1 MPDRIRILCVDD
13 HPLMREGI
21 AALIAKEADLALVAE
36 ASSGLEAIQQ
46 FREHRP
52 DVTLLDIRLPDIS
65 GIDALIAIRDED
77 PSARVIMFTTSQ
89 GDVEIQRA
97 LRAGARGYMLKSTPP
112 RELLEAI
119 RNVHRGL
126 TRIPAEVAT
135 HLAENL
141 GTATLTARELEVLSS
156 MASGNRNREIATT
169 LGITEMTVKI
179 HVRHVMEK
187 LGARDRTEAVAIGVR
202 RGIIHL

>member
-1 MPDRIRILCVDD
+1 MPERIRILCVDD

-21 AALIAKEADLALVAE
+21 AALIAKEPDLALVAE

-65 GIDALIAIRDED
+65 GIDALIAIRKED
-77 PSARVIMFTTSQ
+77 SSARVIMFTTSQ

-112 RELLEAI
+112 RELLDAI

-135 HLAENL
+135 QLAENL
-141 GTATLTARELEVLSS
+141 AAEALTARELEVLSS
-156 MASGNRNREIATT
+156 MACGNRNREIAAN
-169 LGITEMTVKI
+169 LGIAEMTVKI

-187 LGARDRTEAVAIGVR
+187 LGAKDRTEAVAIALR

>member
-36 ASSGLEAIQQ
+36 ASTGLEAIQQ

-65 GIDALIAIRDED
+65 GIDALIAIRKED
-77 PSARVIMFTTSQ
+77 GGARVIMFTTSQ

-112 RELLEAI
+112 RELLDAI
-119 RNVHRGL
+119 RSVHRGL

-135 HLAENL
+135 HLAENI
-141 GTATLTARELEVLSS
+141 GAEALTARELEVLSS
-156 MASGNRNREIATT
+156 MASGNRNREIAAA
-169 LGITEMTVKI
+169 LGIAEMTVKI
-179 HVRHVMEK
+179 HVSHVMEK
-187 LGARDRTEAVAIGVR
+187 LGAKDRTEAVAIGLR

>member
-1 MPDRIRILCVDD
+1 MAERIRILCVDD

-21 AALIAKEADLALVAE
+21 AALIAKEPDLALVAE
-36 ASSGLEAIQQ
+36 AASGLEAIQQ
-46 FREHRP
+46 FREHQP

-65 GIDALIAIRDED
+65 GIDALIAIRKED
-77 PSARVIMFTTSQ
+77 SSARVIMFTTSQ

-112 RELLEAI
+112 RELLDAI
-119 RNVHRGL
+119 RSVHRGL

-135 HLAENL
+135 QLAENL
-141 GTATLTARELEVLSS
+141 AADALTARELEVLSS
-156 MASGNRNREIATT
+156 MASGNRNREIAAN
-169 LGITEMTVKI
+169 LGIAEMTVKI
-179 HVRHVMEK
+179 HVSHVMEK
-187 LGARDRTEAVAIGVR
+187 LGATDRTEAVAIALR

>member
-21 AALIAKEADLALVAE
+21 AALIAKEADLTLVAE
-36 ASSGLEAIQQ
+36 ASNGLEGIQQ

-65 GIDALIAIRDED
+65 GIDALIAIRKED
-77 PSARVIMFTTSQ
+77 SGARVIMFTTSQ

-112 RELLEAI
+112 RELLDAI

-126 TRIPAEVAT
+126 TRVPAEVAT

-141 GTATLTARELEVLSS
+141 AAVALTARELEVLSS
-156 MASGNRNREIATT
+156 MASGNRNREIAAS

-179 HVRHVMEK
+179 HVRHLMEK
-187 LGARDRTEAVAIGVR
+187 LGARDRTEAVAIGLR

>member
-1 MPDRIRILCVDD
+1 MPERIRILCVDD

-21 AALIAKEADLALVAE
+21 AALIAKEPDLALVAE

-46 FREHRP
+46 FREQRP

-65 GIDALIAIRDED
+65 GIDALIAIRKED
-77 PSARVIMFTTSQ
+77 SSARVIMFTTSR

-112 RELLEAI
+112 RELLDAI
-119 RNVHRGL
+119 RGVHRGL

-135 HLAENL
+135 QLAENL
-141 GTATLTARELEVLSS
+141 AADALTARELEVLSS
-156 MASGNRNREIATT
+156 MAIGNRNREIAET
-169 LGITEMTVKI
+169 LGIAEMTVKI

-187 LGARDRTEAVAIGVR
+187 LGAKDRTEAVAIALR

>member
-21 AALIAKEADLALVAE
+21 AALIAKEADLVLVAE
-36 ASSGLEAIQQ
+36 ASSGLEGIQQ

-65 GIDALIAIRDED
+65 GIDALIAIRNED
-77 PSARVIMFTTSQ
+77 SSARVIMFTTSQ

-112 RELLEAI
+112 RELLDAI

-141 GTATLTARELEVLSS
+141 SAAALTARELEVLSS
-156 MASGNRNREIATT
+156 MASGNRNREIAAS
-169 LGITEMTVKI
+169 LGIAEMTVKI

-187 LGARDRTEAVAIGVR
+187 LGARDRTEAVAIALR

>member
-21 AALIAKEADLALVAE
+21 AALIAKEADLVLVAE
-36 ASSGLEAIQQ
+36 ASSGLEGIQQ

-65 GIDALIAIRDED
+65 GIDALIAIRKED
-77 PSARVIMFTTSQ
+77 SGARVIMFTTSQ

-112 RELLEAI
+112 RELLDAI

-126 TRIPAEVAT
+126 TRIPADVAT

-141 GTATLTARELEVLSS
+141 AAAALTARELEVLSS
-156 MASGNRNREIATT
+156 MASGNRNREIAAT

-187 LGARDRTEAVAIGVR
+187 LGARDRTEAVAIGLR

>member
-1 MPDRIRILCVDD
+1 MLCVDVIRD
-13 HPLMREGI
+13 ARGHRG
-21 AALIAKEADLALVAE
+21 ADRQEPDALVAE

-65 GIDALIAIRDED
+65 GIDALIAIRKED
-77 PSARVIMFTTSQ
+77 RGARVIMFTTSQ

-112 RELLEAI
+112 RELLDAI

-135 HLAENL
+135 
-141 GTATLTARELEVLSS
+141 RSP
-156 MASGNRNREIATT
+156 
-169 LGITEMTVKI
+169 KI
-179 HVRHVMEK
+179 S
-187 LGARDRTEAVAIGVR
+187 R
-202 RGIIHL
+202 RSP